1 MGVNFT
7 LILYVLIANQM
18 LNMKTGAATAAAAI
32 LVFGG
37 GGRGNNSPKLT

>member
-18 LNMKTGAATAAAAI
+18 LNMKTGAALSLI
-32 LVFGG
+32 HI
-37 GGRGNNSPKLT
+37 